1 VLRAAVGKI
10 ANSRLPLDDELA
22 VLDAILEPTEMHVNG
37 FGVFLFDS
45 SIEDAAGDTVV
56 SCDETGRLGPSHFM
70 ESLPEGDSSLG
81 IDECRAGR
89 QRDDIAHDA
98 SEDMEGS
105 IERRCEAMEC
115 VGVGAEPKETS
126 GSGASL
132 GLREVGGICVI
143 VEDHVAGK
151 EFYDSIGMG
160 GCIVK
165 QVNAGMGGGF
175 SGAGLLQSNGAK
187 GHGHGVVDS
196 TGIAEEDTHNL
207 SDPGGCGGVQRG
219 RGVESGHLNLGSTLG
234 KHMFVG
240 AVRGG

>member
-1 VLRAAVGKI
+1 MNAEPAAKAG
-10 ANSRLPLDDELA
+10 L
-22 VLDAILEPTEMHVNG
+22 G
-37 FGVFLFDS
+37 FGS
-45 SIEDAAGDTVV
+45 
-56 SCDETGRLGPSHFM
+56 
-70 ESLPEGDSSLG
+70 
-81 IDECRAGR
+81 